1 MLVQVWHDWLFVPL
15 FNFLMMLY
23 NGPAFGSLGIAVM
36 YLTICLR
43 IFLIPFSII
52 SERNSYKYEKLNE
65 HIKVLNKELKND
77 NVARKV
83 RIREMLVEQKIN
95 PWASVFLLGFQ
106 VLVLVLLYQV
116 FVGGMNL
123 EKMSLLWPSISQP
136 DVINIKF
143 LGLDLSQRS
152 MISSGIVGVWLFW
165 QILRSQ
171 KKRKE
176 LLEKGDILFRYA
188 FPVMCFILL
197 AVLPSVKA
205 VFILTSMAF
214 SAIVRLF
221 RPLFTNKSKNGKKPA
236 VVASH

>member
-23 NGPAFGSLGIAVM
+23 NGPAFGSLGIAVV
-36 YLTICLR
+36 YLTIALR

-65 HIKVLNKELKND
+65 HIKILNKELKND
-77 NVARKV
+77 PVARKL
-83 RIREMLVEQKIN
+83 RIREVLKEQKIS

-106 VLVLVLLYQV
+106 ALMLVLLYQV

-123 EKMSLLWPSISQP
+123 EKFSLLWPSISRP
-136 DVINIKF
+136 DVVNINF
-143 LGLDLSQRS
+143 LGLDLSQHS
-152 MISSGIVGVWLFW
+152 IISSGIVGVWLYL
-165 QILRSQ
+165 QILKSQ

-176 LLEKGDILFRYA
+176 LLEKGDILFRYT
-188 FPVMCFILL
+188 FPTMVFILL

-221 RPLFTNKSKNGKKPA
+221 RPLFAKKSKNGQKPA
-236 VVASH
+236 VAA